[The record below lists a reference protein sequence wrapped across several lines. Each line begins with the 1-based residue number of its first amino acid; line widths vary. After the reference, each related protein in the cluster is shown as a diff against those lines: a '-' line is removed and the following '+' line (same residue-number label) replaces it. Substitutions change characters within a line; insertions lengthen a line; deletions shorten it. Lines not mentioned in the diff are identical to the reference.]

1 MHDDIKWP
9 PNLYIGAKHAYS
21 VPVWIC
27 VCVWFCTCS
36 TALQETLTSPPFTET
51 FSFSVC
57 ALYPG
62 LSLQIPGLFA
72 ETAART
78 MWFYSET
85 DARRLPHIRTTPGYL
100 RNHLQ
105 MHPQTHFQNRA
116 HGCPSCSESKKL
128 FCTPYQQIPVLSS
141 PYSFP
146 FAQIGVSVFVYEWHF
161 NDTLTFWA
169 WAKLRRHDA
178 VGVFHLMCR
187 TIEFNRSV
195 LTYPVFTNFTY
206 KPTMTQPRWTKLAF

>member
-1 MHDDIKWP
+1 MVLWLFNQLSPLHLHWHQKNDFLCIIPIITNYLLSTLHDDIKWP
-9 PNLYIGAKHAYS
+9 SNLYIGAQHAYS
-21 VPVWIC
+21 VPMWIC

-85 DARRLPHIRTTPGYL
+85 DARRLPHIRTTPGHL
-100 RNHLQ
+100 HNHLQ

-116 HGCPSCSESKKL
+116 HKCPSCSESKKTIL
-128 FCTPYQQIPVLSS
+128 YAIPVNTCADLTAFLSIC
-141 PYSFP
+141 PDLCICVCVWMTFH
-146 FAQIGVSVFVYEWHF
+146 WHT
-161 NDTLTFWA
+161 DILS
-169 WAKLRRHDA
+169 
-178 VGVFHLMCR
+178 M
-187 TIEFNRSV
+187 S
-195 LTYPVFTNFTY
+195 
-206 KPTMTQPRWTKLAF
+206 